1 MKKFYRRSISGLLA
15 LLICFTTILSSGV
28 TAFAA
33 SSSGETAKSYSVAFP
48 RDGDANLDTSGTWGH
63 DELHYMNGWTSGEK
77 TWMTTL
83 HTIGDFNGPACYC
96 IEPGVPRLLE
106 RTYARYGE
114 DYWKDYPS
122 ECNSTIDADTIKT
135 LLGRIMQYGYQGNLS
150 LGWRSQND
158 ADADKLA
165 LMMATQV
172 LVWETVVGERDANFN
187 HVDPGGADAVKSVYR
202 TSHPLYSRFSA
213 YYDSIEASV
222 KKHTI
227 VPSFMARSTDKA
239 QMVELS
245 WDGSRYAITLTDTN
259 GVLGDYT
266 FSSEQTG
273 ITFVTSG
280 NTLTITAETAPTETV
295 TISATKNNTRKGV
308 VVWSDGHYGPDG
320 TMQDVVTY
328 SATISDPVKAYSELL
343 NSLDSG
349 ATTKITINNR
359 RLNRANF
366 EQSILMP
373 MRGDT
378 CDVYRREY
386 NQMLLDKA
394 TGANGIIQE
403 KYITVSVCK
412 KDIEEARTY
421 FARIGA
427 DLIAHFAAL
436 GSKCTELDAA
446 EKLRV
451 LHDFYRQGEEAAFH
465 FDPQDMMRKGHDFK
479 DYICPDSMEKSSD
492 CLKLG
497 EKYCRVLFLKDYAS
511 YIKDSMVTEL
521 TDFNRNMMLSID
533 VVPIPTDEAVRE
545 VENRLLGIETNI
557 TNWQRR
563 QNANNNFSA
572 VVPYDMELQRKES
585 KEFLDD
591 LTTRDQRMMLAVITM
606 VITADDKKQLD
617 SDTETV
623 LAVARKHMCQLAVLK
638 FQQLD
643 GLNTVLPIGTRR
655 INAFRTLTT
664 ESLAVFMPFKVQ
676 EVQDKGGIYFGEN
689 AISHNLIMCN
699 KANLLNQSA
708 FLLGVPGSGKSFSA
722 KELIAFLILNTA
734 DDVLICDPENEFGA
748 LAAALGKETAT
759 VIHMAAGGKDRL
771 NAMYMVDG
779 YGENNPIVEKSQFI
793 MSLVEQ
799 IDKAGVGPQQKS
811 IIDRCTALVYQDA
824 ERTGKPATLCDLRN
838 KLLEQPEEKAKEI
851 ALSLELFTTGSLDIF
866 GHESTVDLDK
876 RIVVFDI
883 HGLGEQLKPTGLLV
897 ITDTILNR
905 VTLNWKKGKRT
916 HIFIDEFHVVFENEQ
931 SGIFFNSAWRQ
942 FRKRN
947 GYPTAITQ
955 NVEYLLDS
963 VQASTMLSNSEFVV
977 MLNQAFSDRAKL
989 SKLLNISD
997 EQMSYVTNADA
1008 GCGLIKYGSAL
1019 VPFINR
1025 FPKDTELYRLM
1036 TTRPGEG
1043 VFGSGNAS

>member
-1 MKKFYRRSISGLLA
+1 M
-15 LLICFTTILSSGV
+15 
-28 TAFAA
+28 
-33 SSSGETAKSYSVAFP
+33 
-48 RDGDANLDTSGTWGH
+48 
-63 DELHYMNGWTSGEK
+63 
-77 TWMTTL
+77 
-83 HTIGDFNGPACYC
+83 
-96 IEPGVPRLLE
+96 
-106 RTYARYGE
+106 
-114 DYWKDYPS
+114 
-122 ECNSTIDADTIKT
+122 IKT
-135 LLGRIMQYGYQGNLS
+135 LNNTIKQDRIAYKIP
-150 LGWRSQND
+150 RSVQD
-158 ADADKLA
+158 VIPIQRIFADGIFQFGTK
-165 LMMATQV
+165 
-172 LVWETVVGERDANFN
+172 
-187 HVDPGGADAVKSVYR
+187 
-202 TSHPLYSRFSA
+202 YSRTLRFS
-213 YYDSIEASV
+213 DIN
-222 KKHTI
+222 
-227 VPSFMARSTDKA
+227 
-239 QMVELS
+239 
-245 WDGSRYAITLTDTN
+245 YAIASKEDKTAMF
-259 GVLGDYT
+259 LG
-266 FSSEQTG
+266 
-273 ITFVTSG
+273 
-280 NTLTITAETAPTETV
+280 
-295 TISATKNNTRKGV
+295 
-308 VVWSDGHYGPDG
+308 
-320 TMQDVVTY
+320 
-328 SATISDPVKAYSELL
+328 YSELL
-343 NSLDSG
+343 NALDSG
-349 ATTKITINNR
+349 STTKLTICNKQVNR
-359 RLNRANF
+359 QAF
-366 EQSILMP
+366 EDTVLLPQ
-373 MRGDT
+373 RGDSL
-378 CDVYRREY
+378 DGFVNEF
-386 NQMLLDKA
+386 NGMLEGKISGSSA
-394 TGANGIIQE
+394 SVEQE
-403 KYITVSVCK
+403 RFITVSVHK
-412 KDIEEARTY
+412 KNVDEART
-421 FARIGA
+421 FFSRVTGEVS
-427 DLIAHFAAL
+427 
-436 GSKCTELDAA
+436 SKLSRLNSSSNELDAA
-446 EKLRV
+446 ERLDVLRG
-451 LHDFYRQGEEAAFH
+451 FFRPEEAALP
-465 FDPQDMMRKGHDFK
+465 FDLQTAMKRGHNLK
-479 DYICPDSMEKSSD
+479 DTICPDSLEFHRDHFKM
-492 CLKLG
+492 G
-497 EKYCRVLFLKDYAS
+497 NQYGRVLFLKDYAS
-511 YIKDSMVTEL
+511 YIKDSMILEL
-521 TDFNRNMMLSID
+521 TDLNRRMMLSID
-533 VVPIPTDEAVRE
+533 MIPVPTDEAVRE
-545 VENRLLGIETNI
+545 VENKLLGVETNV

-572 VVPYDMELQRKES
+572 VVPYDMERQRKES

-638 FQQLD
+638 FQQFD

-734 DDVLICDPENEFGA
+734 DDVLVCDPENEFGA

-824 ERTGKPATLCDLRN
+824 ERTGKPAALCALRN

-1025 FPKDTELYRLM
+1025 FPKDTDLYRLM